1 MILRQNQAKAFSM
14 SIRYSINNKKH
25 GSAVL
30 FYMSIKCWGC
40 PPQTWTQETFREKF
54 LGTSKTFDRMKLCG
68 RWKILLLTFL
78 IRKVREGGLERSS
91 NCLRKNKKRGVNRVF
106 LVH

>member
-1 MILRQNQAKAFSM
+1 MMMKQNQAKVFSM
-14 SIRYSINNKKH
+14 LIRYSINNKKH
-25 GSAVL
+25 GNAVL
-30 FYMSIKCWGC
+30 FYMSIECWGC
-40 PPQTWTQETFREKF
+40 PPQTRTQETFREKF

-91 NCLRKNKKRGVNRVF
+91 NCLR
-106 LVH
+106 